1 MKKDDLIAQ
10 IERNKTSNWE
20 DLDPQRKAFALNYVI
35 IYDHRHSAKL
45 AGFSPDSGLRLL
57 REPLLSAYIA
67 NLQEEDYIT
76 NLITEDFIRVQ
87 FLNLIPMLSGQVE
100 VPIVNKDGYSSNV
113 KKFFPGEL
121 VSVLKELAKSTKFY
135 ENGSDN
141 MDSAANTLSEAFIEA
156 VKQSRQDEE

>member
-10 IERNKTSNWE
+10 IDRNKLSNWE
-20 DLDPQRKAFALNYVI
+20 DIDPQRKAFALNYVI
-35 IYDHRHSAKL
+35 VYDHRSSAKL

-67 NLQEEDYIT
+67 YLQEEDYIT

-87 FLNLIPMLSGQVE
+87 FLNLLPMLSGQVE
-100 VPIVNKDGYSSNV
+100 VPVVDSRGTSYNV
-113 KKFFPGEL
+113 KKFFPNEL
-121 VSVLKELAKSTKFY
+121 VSVLKEMAKSTKFY

-156 VKQSRQDEE
+156 VKMNRKDDE

>member
-10 IERNKTSNWE
+10 IERNKSSDWE
-20 DLDPQRKAFALNYVI
+20 DISPQRKAFALNYVI
-35 IYDHRHSAKL
+35 IYDHRQSARL
-45 AGFSPDSGLRLL
+45 AGFSPDRGFRLL

-67 NLQEEDYIT
+67 HLQEEDYVT
-76 NLITEDFIRVQ
+76 NTITEDFVRTQ
-87 FLNLIPMLSGQVE
+87 FHSLIPMLMGHVE
-100 VPIVNKDGYSSNV
+100 VPIVDSHGVPHNV

-121 VSVLKELAKSTKFY
+121 IAVLKEIAKSTKFY

-156 VKQSRQDEE
+156 VQMNRKDDK